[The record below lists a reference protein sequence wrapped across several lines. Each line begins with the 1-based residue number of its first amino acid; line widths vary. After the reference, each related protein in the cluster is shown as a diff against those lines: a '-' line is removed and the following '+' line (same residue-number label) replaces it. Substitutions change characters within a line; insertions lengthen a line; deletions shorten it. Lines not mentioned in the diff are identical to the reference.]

1 MKGKKMDRDKISN
14 KLLKKLDRGEITSE
28 QAFLRKLGK
37 FDSKRFGTDYLAEK
51 INKIK
56 KIHSLAEGGKIL
68 IIVGGCDCDGTEY
81 DGYTY
86 LVDANFTAVSHF
98 ENEQANGADGVIGFN
113 YDKPSNEGN
122 YSYSSRDLALEA
134 YENGHNH
141 IIYRSQ

>member
-1 MKGKKMDRDKISN
+1 MNRDKISN

-51 INKIK
+51 ISVIK
-56 KIHSLAEGGKIL
+56 EINSFAENGKIL
-68 IIVGGCDCDGTEY
+68 VIVGGCDCDGSQY
-81 DGYTY
+81 YGRCY
-86 LVDANFTAVSHF
+86 VMDANYTTVSNF
-98 ENEQANGADGVIGFN
+98 ENDQSHWADGSIYFD
-113 YDKPSNEGN
+113 YDKPSNEGE

-141 IIYRSQ
+141 IIYR